1 MENNSWIY
9 FATFVPLL
17 IRIAVVV
24 MIVIMTVTLVKILR
38 ALKPRQGFGI
48 QVIPDGGDSAGAAGF
63 AGIDPQVVAA
73 IAAAVTVMG
82 QAEGK
87 RLVVR
92 SVRRDSGWADAGRRE
107 SVY

>member
-1 MENNSWIY
+1 MNSIWPHVINLLILLAY
-9 FATFVPLL
+9 VATFVM
-17 IRIAVVV
+17 I
-24 MIVIMTVTLVKILR
+24 IVITVTLGKILR
-38 ALKPRQGFGI
+38 ALKPRQGSGI
-48 QVIPDGGDSAGAAGF
+48 QVIPDGGDSAGTVGF

-92 SVRRDSGWADAGRRE
+92 SVRRDNGWADAGRRE